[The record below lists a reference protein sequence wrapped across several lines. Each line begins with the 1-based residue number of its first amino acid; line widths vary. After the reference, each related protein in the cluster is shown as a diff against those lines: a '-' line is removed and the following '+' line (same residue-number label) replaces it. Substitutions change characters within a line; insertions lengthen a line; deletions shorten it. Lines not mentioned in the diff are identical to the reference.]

1 MNIKEKEKLMEAL
14 TVASEI
20 CGTEFSQQASKV
32 IIKQLSNYDFNQV
45 HSAIERCMNEI
56 SGRLTL
62 AAIKQRIDDG
72 RPSPE
77 IAWSQCPMN
86 EDTAAV
92 LTEEQHQ
99 ALCSV
104 SKMLNDGD
112 KIPARMAFIEK
123 YKSLVAEARANGS
136 PVKYQLTRSLT
147 NRDADFDAV
156 KEAVESGKLLKK
168 TACWMLGH
176 MRDDDVL
183 ALESPKEPPVMIDDK
198 SEEMNLI
205 GTGLAESMKMPI

>member
-1 MNIKEKEKLMEAL
+1 MNIQEKEKLMEAL
-14 TVASEI
+14 TVACEI
-20 CGTEFSQQASKV
+20 CGTQYSQQAVKV
-32 IIKQLSNYDFNQV
+32 IIKQLSNYEFKQV

-62 AAIKQRIDDG
+62 AEIKKRIDDG

-92 LTEEQHQ
+92 LTEEQHL

-104 SKMLNDGD
+104 TPMINDGD

-123 YKSLVAEARANGS
+123 YKLLVAESRANGL

-156 KEAVESGKLLKK
+156 KEAVESGKLKKK

-176 MRDDDVL
+176 VRDDEVL
-183 ALESPKEPPVMIDDK
+183 ALESPTEPAIMIEHKKTPIDFTA
-198 SEEMNLI
+198 I
-205 GTGLAESMKMPI
+205 AEKLKMK